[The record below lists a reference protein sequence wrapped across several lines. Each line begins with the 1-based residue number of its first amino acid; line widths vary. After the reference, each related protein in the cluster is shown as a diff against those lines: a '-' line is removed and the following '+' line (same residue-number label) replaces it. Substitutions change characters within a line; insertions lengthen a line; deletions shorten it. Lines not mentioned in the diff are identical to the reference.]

1 MRLILGKN
9 NSKTIKLNELDIKHL
24 NINTIK
30 GLYLEYKEIINY
42 LIFGVLSTVVN
53 FASYFIFAKLF
64 HIDEVVSSGLSW
76 FCAVLFAYIT
86 NKIFVFESKTKTVK
100 EFIKEMMSF
109 FACRVLSGI
118 LCDVG
123 TFALMVKV
131 LNINDIIA
139 KIVTQIM
146 VVILNYVLSKLVIFK
161 KKSEK

>member
-1 MRLILGKN
+1 M
-9 NSKTIKLNELDIKHL
+9 
-24 NINTIK
+24 
-30 GLYLEYKEIINY
+30 
-42 LIFGVLSTVVN
+42 IFGVLSTVVN
-53 FASYFIFAKLF
+53 FASYFVFAKLF

-100 EFIKEMMSF
+100 AFIKEMMSF

-131 LNINDIIA
+131 LNIND
-139 KIVTQIM
+139 
-146 VVILNYVLSKLVIFK
+146 
-161 KKSEK
+161 

>member
-1 MRLILGKN
+1 MERKE
-9 NSKTIKLNELDIKHL
+9 IKKIKINEIDIKHL

-131 LNINDIIA
+131 LNINDVIA

-146 VVILNYVLSKLVIFK
+146 VVILNYVLCKLVIFK

>member
-1 MRLILGKN
+1 MGKN
-9 NSKTIKLNELDIKHL
+9 NSKKIKLNELDIKHL

-100 EFIKEMMSF
+100 EFIKEMISF

>member
-1 MRLILGKN
+1 MGKN
-9 NSKTIKLNELDIKHL
+9 NSKNIKLNELDIKHL

>member
-1 MRLILGKN
+1 MERKE
-9 NSKTIKLNELDIKHL
+9 IKKIKINEIDIKHL

-100 EFIKEMMSF
+100 AFIKEIMSF

>member
-1 MRLILGKN
+1 MGKN
-9 NSKTIKLNELDIKHL
+9 NSKKIKLNELDIKHL

-146 VVILNYVLSKLVIFK
+146 VVILNFVLSKLVIFK